1 QKIHN
6 IVSLKYKKELD
17 SMKKIILMLMVSFVL
32 ILGACTETENKEMES
47 IESTETNTQ
56 EVSDENNLEENENSE
71 EPEKESKK
79 ELDQTLVDNDNLK
92 AVVTSITK
100 IEDKE
105 WDEER
110 YEISIEVDNKREDTI
125 EVQAYEVSADDVM
138 IDDMVMF
145 SETVAGG
152 KRSNATMIIENY
164 EGELPEMEN
173 NLEFILDVFGFD
185 DYDYEENHDVKI
197 EF

>member
-1 QKIHN
+1 YVNH
-6 IVSLKYKKELD
+6 
-17 SMKKIILMLMVSFVL
+17 SMYLLLHLTPI
-32 ILGACTETENKEMES
+32 
-47 IESTETNTQ
+47 STLFPYTTLFR
-56 EVSDENNLEENENSE
+56 S
-71 EPEKESKK
+71 
-79 ELDQTLVDNDNLK
+79 QTLVDNDNLK

-185 DYDYEENHDVKI
+185 DYDYEEN
-197 EF
+197 

>member
-1 QKIHN
+1 
-6 IVSLKYKKELD
+6 
-17 SMKKIILMLMVSFVL
+17 MKKIILMLMVSFVL

-47 IESTETNTQ
+47 IESTEK
-56 EVSDENNLEENENSE
+56 NNLEENENSE

-138 IDDMVMF
+138 IDDMV
-145 SETVAGG
+145 
-152 KRSNATMIIENY
+152 
-164 EGELPEMEN
+164 
-173 NLEFILDVFGFD
+173 
-185 DYDYEENHDVKI
+185 
-197 EF
+197 

>member
-1 QKIHN
+1 
-6 IVSLKYKKELD
+6 KKELD

-125 EVQAYEVSADDVM
+125 EVQAYEVSADDVV
-138 IDDMVMF
+138 IDVVVMF
-145 SETVAGG
+145 MVIDALV
-152 KRSNATMIIENY
+152 KRLTSILIIENY
-164 EGELPEMEN
+164 YYELTEILN
-173 NLEFILDVFGFD
+173 NLVFILDVFGFD
-185 DYDYEENHDVKI
+185 HYDNEEKHDVKI